1 MKKTPRILIKLGGA
15 ALDADITLEVVT
27 EAIRRYRQMG
37 CQVILVHGGGPA
49 INAELRRRG
58 ISWTFVNGQ
67 RVTTPAMIETIESTL
82 CGTVNRRL
90 VRHFG
95 AQGLPAVGFSGADHQ
110 TLLCT
115 QQSKELGLVGTID
128 SVNSGWIEGL
138 MNLPSAPIPVI
149 APVGSGA
156 NGECYNINADW
167 AATHLAVALNVDQ
180 LVFLTD
186 QPGVLDE
193 EGQIIADL
201 DSEGIKNMVEC
212 KVVSGGML
220 TKTLSVLHALN
231 QGIGIVRVMKA
242 ADSARGV
249 TNPTLG
255 TLCSLTN
262 SVANKPIIRESIAQ
276 EATYAAI

>member
-27 EAIRRYRQMG
+27 EAIHRYRQLG
-37 CQVILVHGGGPA
+37 YQVLLVHGGGPA
-49 INAELRRRG
+49 INAELRLRN

-67 RVTTPAMIETIESTL
+67 RVTTPAMIDVIENTL

-95 AQGLPAVGFSGADHQ
+95 AQNLNAVGFSGADHQ
-110 TLLCT
+110 TLLAT
-115 QQSKELGLVGTID
+115 QLSAELGLVGTIE

-138 MNLPSAPIPVI
+138 MSLPSNPLPVI
-149 APVGSGA
+149 APVGVGA

-167 AATHLAVALNVDQ
+167 AATHLAVALKVDQ

-193 EGQIIADL
+193 EGQVIEDL
-201 DSEGIKNMVEC
+201 DSEGIKNMVDC

-231 QGIGIVRVMKA
+231 KGVGVVRVMKA
-242 ADSARGV
+242 ADSAKGV
-249 TNPTLG
+249 SNSSLG
-255 TLCSLTN
+255 TNCSL
-262 SVANKPIIRESIAQ
+262 SKPVMVKRIVKEQA
-276 EATYAAI
+276 YAAV